1 MATEAPRRGAPPR
14 PTLERLLSKTDTSP
28 DGCWLWR
35 GGTNGRG
42 YGVMGLN
49 DPRRMAYVHR
59 VMYEIAKG
67 PIVDGYEVAH
77 TCDVRNCVR
86 PSHLVLMTHAG
97 NVADMVSKGRSARG
111 ASRRNTR
118 LTEDAVRAIRLRAAA
133 GERRVELAAEFGV
146 SVAAVDLIVTRKR
159 WVYLE

>member
-1 MATEAPRRGAPPR
+1 MPR
-14 PTLERLLSKTDTSP
+14 PPLERLLLKTDVSP

-35 GGTNGRG
+35 GGDNGRG
-42 YGVMGLN
+42 YGVMGLR
-49 DPRRMAYVHR
+49 DPRRTTYVHR
-59 VMYEIAKG
+59 VMYELAKG
-67 PIVDGYEVAH
+67 PILEGYEVAH

-118 LTEDAVRAIRLRAAA
+118 LTEDGVRAIRSRVAA
-133 GERRVELAAEFGV
+133 GERRAELAAEFGV
-146 SVAAVDLIVTRKR
+146 SVAAVDLDRHAEA